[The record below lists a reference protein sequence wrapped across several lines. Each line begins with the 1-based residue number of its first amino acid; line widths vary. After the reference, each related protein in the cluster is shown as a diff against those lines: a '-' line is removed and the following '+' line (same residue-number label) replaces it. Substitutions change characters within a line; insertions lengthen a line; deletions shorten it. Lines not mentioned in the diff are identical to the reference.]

1 MESIKE
7 EMVPKRIKKMRI
19 ERNMTQKELAD
30 LVGVSK
36 SYISRIEHADT
47 APPVGTMIALAQA
60 LNVDFNAF
68 FETEDP
74 TAYLSITRKNK
85 RPAVARDNMASF
97 KYEHL
102 ALNYPNRAFEPYVIK
117 DLIYNQP
124 SQPNQHKGEELLF
137 VLKGKIE
144 FNVNNQPY
152 ILEEG
157 DSIYFNASYP
167 HHGRCFSESGCEL
180 IGIIYNGSKT
190 DEKMNS

>member
-7 EMVPKRIKKMRI
+7 EMIPKRIKKMRL

-30 LVGVSK
+30 SVGVSK
-36 SYISRIEHADT
+36 SYISRIENADT

-60 LNVDFNAF
+60 LDVAFNAF
-68 FETEDP
+68 FEAEDP
-74 TAYLSITRKNK
+74 EAYLTITRKAQ
-85 RPAVARDNMASF
+85 RPAVARDNMASS

-102 ALNYPNRAFEPYVIK
+102 ALNYPNRAFEPYIIK
-117 DLIYNQP
+117 SPGSNQH

-137 VLKGKIE
+137 VLKGRVE
-144 FNVNNQPY
+144 FNVNDQAY

-167 HHGRCFSESGCEL
+167 HYGTCLSDTGCEL
-180 IGIIYNGSKT
+180 IGIIYNVSTTGGKAT
-190 DEKMNS
+190 